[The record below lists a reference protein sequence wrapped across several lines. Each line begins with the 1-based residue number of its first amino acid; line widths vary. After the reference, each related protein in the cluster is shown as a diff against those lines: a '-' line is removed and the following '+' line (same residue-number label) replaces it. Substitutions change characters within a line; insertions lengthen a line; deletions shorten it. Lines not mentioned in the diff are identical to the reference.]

1 LETLYTAVWI
11 KELPTNGTHPGTR
24 SASINLNRKEIEAS
38 LTDTDQLL
46 EEIGISPYM
55 QGDRPAGFRISRVPP
70 QIVLRKM
77 GLRSRDVIVGVNDQ
91 EITSPEQAV
100 EFFQT
105 LAEGGDVTIKIK
117 RRRRSRQIK
126 LNIE

>member
-1 LETLYTAVWI
+1 MQ
-11 KELPTNGTHPGTR
+11 
-24 SASINLNRKEIEAS
+24 
-38 LTDTDQLL
+38 DDQ
-46 EEIGISPYM
+46 
-55 QGDRPAGFRISRVPP
+55 PAGFRISRVQPRS
-70 QIVLRKM
+70 VLRKI

-126 LNIE
+126 LSIE